1 MARTK
6 KSVPLGSGIAYI
18 VEYTHDN
25 MPSAAEL
32 VALATD
38 NNKSGETKGGA
49 TFTYTANV
57 HKEQDDHGVVMR
69 IITLDEEAKI
79 RWGQFTWAPDAITK
93 YAATGRVVKDRDYTV
108 IKLGG
113 LQNDNGKR
121 YIIIF
126 KQIDPE
132 LGDLY
137 LALVGTNTAGITIA
151 FARDATSKLEPEFT
165 ALPCDEEGTL
175 AIMFEALPK
184 STAQTQQT
192 NTDQTEGA

>member
-1 MARTK
+1 MVRTK

-18 VEYTHDN
+18 VEYTQEK

-38 NNKSGETKGGA
+38 ENKSGETKGGA

-57 HKEQDDHGVVMR
+57 HKETDDHGSLMR

-79 RWGQFTWAPDAITK
+79 RWGQFSWAPDALTK
-93 YAATGRVVKDRDYTV
+93 LSSTGRVVKDGDYTV

-113 LQNDNGKR
+113 LQNDDGKR
-121 YIIIF
+121 YIVIF

-137 LALVGTNTAGITIA
+137 LALVGTNTAGITVA

-184 STAQTQQT
+184 TAAGTE
-192 NTDQTEGA
+192 QTEGE

>member
-6 KSVPLGSGIAYI
+6 KTAPLGSGIAYI
-18 VEYTHDN
+18 VECTMDK

-32 VALATD
+32 VALAIDD
-38 NNKSGETKGGA
+38 NKAGETKGGA
-49 TFTYTANV
+49 TFTYTANT

-69 IITLDEEAKI
+69 IITLEEEAKI
-79 RWGQFTWAPDAITK
+79 RWGQFTWAPDAVTK
-93 YAATGRVVKDRDYTV
+93 YAATGRVVEDGEYTV

-121 YIIIF
+121 YIVIF

-137 LALVGTNTAGITIA
+137 VALVGTNTAGITIA

-165 ALPCDEEGTL
+165 ALPCDDEGTL

-184 STAQTQQT
+184 T
-192 NTDQTEGA
+192 NGGTEQPEGE